1 MNINYIMIAIFIIA
15 IIFLFGIVI
24 QFIYILNTPTHKL
37 TEDDYLRKN
46 YWYKFLKFKK

>member
-15 IIFLFGIVI
+15 IIFLFGIVL
-24 QFIYILNTPTHKL
+24 QCIYILKTPIYKL
-37 TEDDYLRKN
+37 TEEDYMRKN